1 MPAGEDSSPGCESSI
16 SRDETS
22 LLGGPTVS
30 AFHYHSEHNPV
41 VPAGPLMSAWPNR
54 MTQ

>member
-16 SRDETS
+16 SRDEAS

-41 VPAGPLMSAWPNR
+41 VPAGPDCLPGP
-54 MTQ
+54 TG